1 MAYRNLTNGT
11 ARSNQQKMDVILDS
25 AGLPVG
31 FSSEFGDRTIVATFI
46 DCATSRSLTFSDV
59 ENIVRTTGGASAVVL
74 TVESDVLMGI
84 DSKVADIAH
93 TIGVYQRDTG
103 AASFAAGAGVTIRG
117 TAPAAAQY
125 STVGLMHVGANE
137 WAYL

>member
-46 DCATSRSLTFSDV
+46 DCAASRSLTFSDV
-59 ENIVRTTGGASAVVL
+59 ENVVRTTGG
-74 TVESDVLMGI
+74 
-84 DSKVADIAH
+84 
-93 TIGVYQRDTG
+93 
-103 AASFAAGAGVTIRG
+103 
-117 TAPAAAQY
+117 PARLY
-125 STVGLMHVGANE
+125 
-137 WAYL
+137 